1 MNNIDAIMN
10 NKLYREAL
18 EKLSEY
24 ERDREFC
31 NHTIEHFIDVSRIAY
46 IMALEENLSVSKEV
60 AYISGLLAAELGENV
75 NLAKRAG
82 LLHDIGRVRQYE
94 EGIHHDIAS
103 VEMSREILKETSF
116 TEDEVNI
123 ILNGIANHRKES
135 DNKLEEIIYKADKLS
150 RQCFNCKAEKECYWS
165 SEKKNFKITY

>member
-1 MNNIDAIMN
+1 MNNIDAIMS
-10 NKLYREAL
+10 NKLYKESL

-46 IMALEENLSVSKEV
+46 IMVLEEKLSVSKEIIY
-60 AYISGLLAAELGENV
+60 AI
-75 NLAKRAG
+75 G

-103 VEMSREILKETSF
+103 VEMSKEILKETSF
-116 TEDEVNI
+116 TEQEIDT

>member
-1 MNNIDAIMN
+1 MENVNIILN
-10 NKLYREAL
+10 NKKYKQAL
-18 EKLSEY
+18 KKIEEY
-24 ERDREFC
+24 EKDREFC

-46 IMALEENLSVSKEV
+46 IMVLEEKLSVSKEV
-60 AYISGLLAAELGENV
+60 IYAI
-75 NLAKRAG
+75 G

-116 TEDEVNI
+116 TEQEIHI
-123 ILNGIANHRKES
+123 ILNAIANHRKES

>member
-60 AYISGLLAAELGENV
+60 IYAI
-75 NLAKRAG
+75 G

-103 VEMSREILKETSF
+103 VEMSREILIETSF
-116 TEDEVNI
+116 TDEEINI
-123 ILNGIANHRKES
+123 I
-135 DNKLEEIIYKADKLS
+135 
-150 RQCFNCKAEKECYWS
+150 
-165 SEKKNFKITY
+165 

>member
-1 MNNIDAIMN
+1 MENINIILN
-10 NKLYREAL
+10 NKEYKQAL

-24 ERDREFC
+24 ERNREFC
-31 NHTIEHFIDVSRIAY
+31 NHTIEHFIDLSRIAY
-46 IMALEENLSVSKEV
+46 IMVLEEKLSVSKEV
-60 AYISGLLAAELGENV
+60 IYAI
-75 NLAKRAG
+75 G

-103 VEMSREILKETSF
+103 VEMSKEILKETSF
-116 TEDEVNI
+116 TDEEINI
-123 ILNGIANHRKES
+123 ILNGIANKV
-135 DNKLEEIIYKADKLS
+135 EEIIYKADKLS

>member
-46 IMALEENLSVSKEV
+46 IMVLEEDLKVSKEV
-60 AYISGLLAAELGENV
+60 IYAI
-75 NLAKRAG
+75 G
-82 LLHDIGRVRQYE
+82 LLHDIGRVKQYE

-103 VEMSREILKETSF
+103 VDMSREILKETSF
-116 TEDEVNI
+116 TEEEVKI

-135 DNKLEEIIYKADKLS
+135 DNKLEEIIYRADKLS
-150 RQCFNCKAEKECYWS
+150 RQCFSCKAENECYWS
-165 SEKKNFKITY
+165 KDKKNFKITY

>member
-60 AYISGLLAAELGENV
+60 IYAI
-75 NLAKRAG
+75 G

-103 VEMSREILKETSF
+103 VEMSKEILKETSF
-116 TEDEVNI
+116 TDEEINI

>member
-1 MNNIDAIMN
+1 MENINIILN
-10 NKLYREAL
+10 NKEYKQAL

-24 ERDREFC
+24 ERNREFC
-31 NHTIEHFIDVSRIAY
+31 NHTIEHFMDVSRIAY
-46 IMALEENLSVSKEV
+46 IMVLEEKLNVSKEV
-60 AYISGLLAAELGENV
+60 IYAI
-75 NLAKRAG
+75 G
-82 LLHDIGRVRQYE
+82 LLHDIGRVKQYE

-103 VEMSREILKETSF
+103 VEMSKEILKETSF
-116 TEDEVNI
+116 TDEEINI

>member
-60 AYISGLLAAELGENV
+60 IYAI
-75 NLAKRAG
+75 G
-82 LLHDIGRVRQYE
+82 LLHDIGRVKQYE

-103 VEMSREILKETSF
+103 VEMSKEILKETSF
-116 TEDEVNI
+116 TKDEINI

-150 RQCFNCKAEKECYWS
+150 RQCFNCKAEQECYWS

>member
-60 AYISGLLAAELGENV
+60 IYAI
-75 NLAKRAG
+75 G
-82 LLHDIGRVRQYE
+82 LLHDIGRVKQYE

-103 VEMSREILKETSF
+103 VDMSREILKETSF
-116 TEDEVNI
+116 TEEEVKI

-135 DNKLEEIIYKADKLS
+135 DNKLEEIIYRADKLS
-150 RQCFNCKAEKECYWS
+150 RQCFSCKAENECYWS
-165 SEKKNFKITY
+165 KDKKNFKITY

>member
-60 AYISGLLAAELGENV
+60 IYAI
-75 NLAKRAG
+75 G

-123 ILNGIANHRKES
+123 ILNGIAKHRKES

>member
-1 MNNIDAIMN
+1 MENINIILN
-10 NKLYREAL
+10 NKEYKQAL

-24 ERDREFC
+24 EKNREFC
-31 NHTIEHFIDVSRIAY
+31 NHTIEHFIDLSRIAY
-46 IMALEENLSVSKEV
+46 IMVLEEKLSVSKEV
-60 AYISGLLAAELGENV
+60 IYAI
-75 NLAKRAG
+75 G

-103 VEMSREILKETSF
+103 VEMSKEILKETSF
-116 TEDEVNI
+116 TDEEINI

-135 DNKLEEIIYKADKLS
+135 DNKVEEIIYKAGKLS

>member
-1 MNNIDAIMN
+1 MENINIILN
-10 NKLYREAL
+10 NKEYKHAL

-24 ERDREFC
+24 ERNREFC
-31 NHTIEHFIDVSRIAY
+31 NHTIEHFMDVSRIAY
-46 IMALEENLSVSKEV
+46 IMVLEEKLNVSKEV
-60 AYISGLLAAELGENV
+60 IYAI
-75 NLAKRAG
+75 G
-82 LLHDIGRVRQYE
+82 LLHDIGRVKQYE

-103 VEMSREILKETSF
+103 VEMSKEILKETSF
-116 TEDEVNI
+116 TDEEINI

>member
-1 MNNIDAIMN
+1 MNNIDVIMN
-10 NKLYREAL
+10 NKLYKEAL

-24 ERDREFC
+24 EKDRKFC

-46 IMALEENLSVSKEV
+46 IMALEEKLSVSKEV
-60 AYISGLLAAELGENV
+60 IYAI
-75 NLAKRAG
+75 G
-82 LLHDIGRVRQYE
+82 LLHDIGRVKQYE
-94 EGIHHDIAS
+94 EGIHHDVAS

-116 TEDEVNI
+116 TEREIYI
-123 ILNGIANHRKES
+123 ILNGVANHRKES

>member
-1 MNNIDAIMN
+1 MDNIDAIISN
-10 NKLYREAL
+10 NLYKEAL

-46 IMALEENLSVSKEV
+46 IMVLEEKLSVSKEV
-60 AYISGLLAAELGENV
+60 IYAI
-75 NLAKRAG
+75 G

-116 TEDEVNI
+116 TEYEVDI

>member
-1 MNNIDAIMN
+1 MENINIILN
-10 NKLYREAL
+10 NKEYKQAL

-24 ERDREFC
+24 ERNREFC

-46 IMALEENLSVSKEV
+46 IMVLEEKLNVSKEV
-60 AYISGLLAAELGENV
+60 IYAI
-75 NLAKRAG
+75 G
-82 LLHDIGRVRQYE
+82 LLHDIGRVKQYE

-103 VEMSREILKETSF
+103 VEMSKEILKETSF
-116 TEDEVNI
+116 TDEEINI

>member
-1 MNNIDAIMN
+1 MENINIILN
-10 NKLYREAL
+10 NKEYKQAL

-24 ERDREFC
+24 ERNREFC

-46 IMALEENLSVSKEV
+46 IMVLEEKLSVSKEV
-60 AYISGLLAAELGENV
+60 IYAI
-75 NLAKRAG
+75 G

-103 VEMSREILKETSF
+103 VEMSKEILKETSF
-116 TEDEVNI
+116 TDEEINI

-135 DNKLEEIIYKADKLS
+135 DNKVEEIIYKADKLS

>member
-1 MNNIDAIMN
+1 MENINIILN
-10 NKLYREAL
+10 NKEYKQAL

-24 ERDREFC
+24 EKNREFC
-31 NHTIEHFIDVSRIAY
+31 NHTIEHFIDLSRIAY
-46 IMALEENLSVSKEV
+46 IMVLEEKLSVSKEV
-60 AYISGLLAAELGENV
+60 IYAI
-75 NLAKRAG
+75 G

-103 VEMSREILKETSF
+103 VEMSKEILKETSF
-116 TEDEVNI
+116 TDKEINI

-135 DNKLEEIIYKADKLS
+135 DNKVEEIIYKADKLS

>member
-1 MNNIDAIMN
+1 MDNINIILN
-10 NKLYREAL
+10 NKEYKQAL
-18 EKLSEY
+18 EKLNEY
-24 ERDREFC
+24 ERNREFC

-46 IMALEENLSVSKEV
+46 IMVLEENLSVSKEV
-60 AYISGLLAAELGENV
+60 IYAI
-75 NLAKRAG
+75 G
-82 LLHDIGRVRQYE
+82 LLHDIGRVKQYE

-103 VEMSREILKETSF
+103 VEMSKEILKETSF
-116 TEDEVNI
+116 TKEEINI

-150 RQCFNCKAEKECYWS
+150 RQCFNCKAEQECYWS

>member
-10 NKLYREAL
+10 NKLYKEAL

-46 IMALEENLSVSKEV
+46 IMVLEEKLSVSKEV
-60 AYISGLLAAELGENV
+60 IYAI
-75 NLAKRAG
+75 G

-103 VEMSREILKETSF
+103 VEMSKEILKETSF
-116 TEDEVNI
+116 TEHEIDT

>member
-60 AYISGLLAAELGENV
+60 IYAI
-75 NLAKRAG
+75 G

-103 VEMSREILKETSF
+103 VEMSREILKETNF

-150 RQCFNCKAEKECYWS
+150 RQCFNCKAERECYWS

>member
-1 MNNIDAIMN
+1 MENINIILN
-10 NKLYREAL
+10 NKEYKQAL

-24 ERDREFC
+24 ERNREFC
-31 NHTIEHFIDVSRIAY
+31 NHTIEHFIDLSRIAY
-46 IMALEENLSVSKEV
+46 IMVLEEKLSVSKEV
-60 AYISGLLAAELGENV
+60 IYAI
-75 NLAKRAG
+75 G

-103 VEMSREILKETSF
+103 VEMSKEILKETSF
-116 TEDEVNI
+116 TDEEINI

-135 DNKLEEIIYKADKLS
+135 DNKVEEIIYKADKLS

>member
-1 MNNIDAIMN
+1 MENVNIILN
-10 NKLYREAL
+10 NKKYKQAL
-18 EKLSEY
+18 KKIEEY
-24 ERDREFC
+24 EKDREFC
-31 NHTIEHFIDVSRIAY
+31 NHTIEHFMDVSRIAY
-46 IMALEENLSVSKEV
+46 IMILEENLNFSKEIV
-60 AYISGLLAAELGENV
+60 YAI
-75 NLAKRAG
+75 G
-82 LLHDIGRVRQYE
+82 LLHDIGRVKQYE

-103 VEMSREILKETSF
+103 VEISREILKETSF
-116 TEDEVNI
+116 TKNEINI

>member
-1 MNNIDAIMN
+1 MNNIDVIMS
-10 NKLYREAL
+10 NKLYKEAL
-18 EKLSEY
+18 KKLSEY

-46 IMALEENLSVSKEV
+46 IMVLEEKLSVSKEV
-60 AYISGLLAAELGENV
+60 IYAI
-75 NLAKRAG
+75 G

-103 VEMSREILKETSF
+103 VDMSREILKETSF
-116 TEDEVNI
+116 TEEEVKI

-135 DNKLEEIIYKADKLS
+135 DN
-150 RQCFNCKAEKECYWS
+150 N
-165 SEKKNFKITY
+165 

>member
-1 MNNIDAIMN
+1 MNNIDVIMS
-10 NKLYREAL
+10 NKLYKEAL
-18 EKLSEY
+18 KKISEY

-46 IMALEENLSVSKEV
+46 IMVLEEKLSVSKEV
-60 AYISGLLAAELGENV
+60 IYAI
-75 NLAKRAG
+75 G

-116 TEDEVNI
+116 TEQEINI

>member
-1 MNNIDAIMN
+1 MENVNIILN
-10 NKLYREAL
+10 NKKYKQAL
-18 EKLSEY
+18 KKIEEY
-24 ERDREFC
+24 EKDREFC
-31 NHTIEHFIDVSRIAY
+31 NHTIEHFMDVSRIAY
-46 IMALEENLSVSKEV
+46 IMILEENLNVSKEIV
-60 AYISGLLAAELGENV
+60 YAI
-75 NLAKRAG
+75 G
-82 LLHDIGRVRQYE
+82 LLHDIGRVKQYE

-103 VEMSREILKETSF
+103 VEISREILKETSF
-116 TEDEVNI
+116 TKNEINI